1 LSKIRAVILDPEKDN
16 IAVALA
22 DLKAGE
28 TITLKSGPVEL
39 KENISY
45 QHKFSIRDIGMD
57 ENIIKV
63 GETIGKSTAKIQS
76 GCHVHVHNMK
86 GLRARKGI

>member
-1 LSKIRAVILDPEKDN
+1 MSKIRVVILDPEKDN

-28 TITLKSGPVEL
+28 TVALKSGPVQL
-39 KENISY
+39 KENIPY
-45 QHKFSIRDIGMD
+45 QHKFSIRDIGTE

-63 GETIGKSTAKIQS
+63 GEIIGKSTAEIQS
-76 GCHVHVHNMK
+76 GFHVHVHNMK
-86 GLRARKGI
+86 GLRARKGT